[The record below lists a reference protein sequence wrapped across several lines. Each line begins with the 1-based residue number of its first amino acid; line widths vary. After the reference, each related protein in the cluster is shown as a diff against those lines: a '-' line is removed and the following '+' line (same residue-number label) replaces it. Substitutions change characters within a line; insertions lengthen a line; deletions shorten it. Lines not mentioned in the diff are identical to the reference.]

1 MKREAPPKGGV
12 LVWGGT
18 VLPSIKVATML
29 IGMSRTLLVLLF
41 VSVAAFGAE
50 DKAYRITLPD
60 GTVEF
65 SDKPQAGA
73 KEIKV
78 PPAQTYQAPHLAP
91 LDASTQKRPVS
102 PFVYDALAITSP
114 APDQTFRGDTG
125 GNIPVQVTI
134 EPGLRSGDTL
144 VIRLDG
150 KTAASG
156 SGVALPDRLGP
167 MTASISPA
175 STVRDTS
182 SSATTWRGGDPYRR
196 PTRSRDKTRIMAC
209 APRRGPDRRPR
220 GRAGAAGAPWPAAPR
235 TAQAIVPPPRPGR

>member
-18 VLPSIKVATML
+18 VLLSVKVATML

-156 SGVALPDRLGP
+156 SGGVFTLHGVARGTHVVVAEVHD
-167 MTASISPA
+167 ASDN
-175 STVRDTS
+175 TLKS
-182 SSATTWRGGDPYRR
+182 S
-196 PTRSRDKTRIMAC
+196 
-209 APRRGPDRRPR
+209 
-220 GRAGAAGAPWPAAPR
+220 
-235 TAQAIVPPPRPGR
+235 VPVTFHVFQHSKLFKKP